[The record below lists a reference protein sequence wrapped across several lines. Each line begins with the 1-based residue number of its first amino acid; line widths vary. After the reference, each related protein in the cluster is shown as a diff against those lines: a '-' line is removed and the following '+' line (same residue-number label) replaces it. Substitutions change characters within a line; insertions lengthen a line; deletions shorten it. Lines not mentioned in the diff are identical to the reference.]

1 MTQVNQAV
9 NDDTIKE
16 DAGSMDNAQQLR
28 IIEALIFASIEPV
41 TIKDLQK
48 HFDDAEGD
56 VDFAGIIQTLQD
68 DYAARGVN
76 LVQRGDGAQRS
87 YCFRTAIDLSD
98 DLKLT
103 RETPK
108 KLSQAAQETLAVI
121 AYHQPVTRPEIE
133 NIRGVAV
140 SKGTLDLLME
150 EGWITIGRRKDVPG
164 RPVTWKTT
172 PAFLD
177 YFGLDSLKSLPGF
190 DELKASGLLDTRPAI
205 DIVDPDRAQTSD
217 LFDDN
222 GDDDDADDKEIL

>member
-1 MTQVNQAV
+1 MTQINQAV
-9 NDDTIKE
+9 NDDRNIST
-16 DAGSMDNAQQLR
+16 DSAQQMR
-28 IIEALIFASIEPV
+28 IVEALIFASVEPV
-41 TIKDLQK
+41 TVKDLQK
-48 HFDDAEGD
+48 HFEDEDI
-56 VDFAGIIQTLQD
+56 DFALIIDTLQN
-68 DYAARGVN
+68 DYAVRGVN
-76 LVQRGDGAQRS
+76 LVVRGDGSQRT
-87 YCFRTAIDLSD
+87 YCFRTATDLSD

-172 PAFLD
+172 AEFLD

-217 LFDDN
+217 LFDDTDEEN
-222 GDDDDADDKEIL
+222 EEDAL